1 MNAPTAS
8 LINAIVLLVFSIWA
22 YLSSESPSITALI
35 PAAIG
40 ALLLACYPGVKNENK
55 VVAHIAVVLTALAL
69 IGLFTPLRGALERDD
84 GAAIFR
90 VGAMMATTA
99 IALAYFVKSFFDA
112 RRRKA

>member
-22 YLSSESPSITALI
+22 YLSSESPSTTALI

-40 ALLLACYPGVKNENK
+40 TLLLACYPGVKNENK
-55 VVAHIAVVLTALAL
+55 FVAHIAVLLTAIAL